1 MDTLRILSVVYGAR
15 NVYRWYKMFSKVDE
29 ERVGRLNTSTTDE
42 KIDKM
47 KKRVL
52 ANRRNSVEK
61 FLRT

>member
-1 MDTLRILSVVYGAR
+1 MDTLRILTVVYGAS
-15 NVYRWYKMFSKVDE
+15 NFYPWYKMFSKVDE

-52 ANRRNSVEK
+52 ANRRNSVK
-61 FLRT
+61 RLPRT